1 MADRSDSKL
10 WRTLLNS
17 EDWVGIDR
25 LDRPPSSLSNY
36 LRFHVW
42 NGEAGRISMTVCAPG
57 SNFQFDVSA
66 ETSSRFCHLVSATAA
81 CERRIKNEDS
91 DCCQNRLN
99 RRSSSSW
106 KYCFWQLSCFL
117 DRDHSRSDGFSRA
130 WKQYLE
136 RRRRF
141 RGQSGKGAPFRAM
154 RIQ

>member
-1 MADRSDSKL
+1 MENTPEFR
-10 WRTLLNS
+10 
-17 EDWVGIDR
+17 R
-25 LDRPPSSLSNY
+25 LGWHRPTGSSAVLTFQLPTISCGD
-36 LRFHVW
+36 
-42 NGEAGRISMTVCAPG
+42 GEAGRISMTVCAPG

-66 ETSSRFCHLVSATAA
+66 ETSSRFCHPVSATAA
-81 CERRIKNEDS
+81 CERRIKKEDS

-106 KYCFWQLSCFL
+106 KYCFWELSCFL